1 MIERKMVRVS
11 KSMIVA
17 SLSLMGLAASTA
29 WAGAAAPPGD
39 PVKGRTVFL
48 RCAICHDV
56 KPGVQKL
63 GPNLAGLFGRK
74 AGTVAGYNYSPA
86 MKAAK
91 VTWSSATLDTYVA
104 GPAKLIPGNK
114 MAFAGVA
121 NPTDRA
127 DLIAYLKGATK

>member
-1 MIERKMVRVS
+1 MIERKMMRVS

-17 SLSLMGLAASTA
+17 SLSLAGLAASAA
-29 WAGAAAPPGD
+29 WAGAPAPAGD
-39 PVKGRTVFL
+39 PVKGKTVFL

-63 GPNLAGLFGRK
+63 GPSLAGLFGRK

-91 VTWSSATLDTYVA
+91 VTWSSATLDSYVT
-104 GPAKLIPGNK
+104 GPARLIPGNK

-121 NPTDRA
+121 NPTERA